1 MPAAVIPLLIWH
13 QREVWS
19 NQCPDESIGVLN
31 PYAIGVKTGSA
42 QSSGLCLVG
51 AAKKN
56 DTTVI
61 TVVLGAGNNLM
72 SDGTRLKQQ
81 FSETNKL
88 IEMGLAGK

>member
-1 MPAAVIPLLIWH
+1 MAPERSLETTNALMKAS
-13 QREVWS
+13 EYY
-19 NQCPDESIGVLN
+19 N

-42 QSSGLCLVG
+42 KSSGLCLVG
-51 AAKKN
+51 AARKN

-88 IEMGLAGK
+88 IDMGLAGK